1 MTLLVAIIL
10 GAVTGLLISMK
21 QLFDPIPDDQLFDDE
36 VFWAVADG
44 DSAGYQQLPA
54 DNSRRGSRRRSRAH
68 RGSNAQ
74 DHEVAIK
81 AISVSWS
88 GATVPWSPGICAVWN
103 FLTKS
108 CLV

>member
-1 MTLLVAIIL
+1 MTLLVSIIL

-44 DSAGYQQLPA
+44 DSAGYQQLA
-54 DNSRRGSRRRSRAH
+54 KDSRRGSRRRSRTH

-74 DHEVAIK
+74 EHEGAIK
-81 AISVSWS
+81 AISV
-88 GATVPWSPGICAVWN
+88 G
-103 FLTKS
+103 
-108 CLV
+108 